1 MKLQVIK
8 HGMVLQKSARPFENK
23 GVLNPGCY
31 QEGDS
36 VHMFYRAVDQNDTS
50 TIGYCRL
57 DGPLEVVER
66 SAQPVIVPETSYE
79 IQGVEDPRIVKID
92 NTFFLTY
99 TAYDGKNAMGALATS
114 RDMKKFTKEG
124 IITPGINYVKFKE
137 FLDRHQSKMKEK
149 LNPKYLQWFHI
160 YRKINLLTEDRYVR
174 DKDVIFFPKKI
185 QNRYAFLHRI
195 YPGIQIVYVN
205 SIQDL
210 TPKFWLNYFHNFSDF
225 IVCDPKHLH
234 EIAYI
239 GGGCPPIE
247 TEAGWLLIYHSVSY
261 THEGKVY
268 HASAAL
274 LDKDDPTIEIARLN
288 DPLFSPTRD
297 WEITGTIENVVFPTG
312 TALFEDDLYIYYG
325 AADQCIAAASVKLS
339 ELLAA
344 LKSQP

>member
-1 MKLQVIK
+1 MLEVKK
-8 HGMVLQKSARPFENK
+8 HGIVLQKSEKPFENK

-36 VHMFYRAVDQNDTS
+36 VHMFYRAVDKNNIS

-57 DGPLEVVER
+57 DGPLEVGER
-66 SAQPVIVPETSYE
+66 STQPVIVPENSYE

-92 NTFFLTY
+92 DTFFLTY
-99 TAYDGKNAMGALATS
+99 TAYDGKNAMGAVATS
-114 RDMKKFTKEG
+114 RDMKTFTKKG

-137 FLDRHQSKMKEK
+137 FLERHQIKFKVE
-149 LNPKYLQWFHI
+149 LNPKYLKWFHI
-160 YRKINLLTEDRYVR
+160 YREINLLTEDRYVR
-174 DKDVIFFPKKI
+174 DKDVIFFPKRI
-185 QNRYAFLHRI
+185 QNKYAFLHRI

-210 TPKFWLNYFHNFSDF
+210 TTKFWLNYFHNFSEF
-225 IVCDPKHLH
+225 MVCDPKHEH

-239 GGGCPPIE
+239 GGGCPPPE

-274 LDKDDPTIEIARLN
+274 LDKDDPTIEIARLK

-297 WEITGTIENVVFPTG
+297 WEISGTIKDVVFPTG
-312 TALFEDDLYIYYG
+312 TALFDDELYIYYG

-339 ELLAA
+339 ELLEA